1 MQFTFAQD
9 VDTVFRFLTNPEIYI
24 ERCEAL
30 GEKNVR
36 CDTTTTGAQTTQDV
50 SRTVVRDLP
59 ALLKKVA
66 NDESTLTSKVV
77 WNDSGEGQI
86 KSGHYDAKTAQGK
99 IAITIHADFSLKPQ
113 GDGCVY
119 TINVDV
125 DAKAPL
131 GMGKVVKGFAQ
142 KEVESSVPQE
152 HEWNVKKLAT
162 L

>member
-77 WNDSGEGQI
+77 WND
-86 KSGHYDAKTAQGK
+86 
-99 IAITIHADFSLKPQ
+99 
-113 GDGCVY
+113 
-119 TINVDV
+119 
-125 DAKAPL
+125 
-131 GMGKVVKGFAQ
+131 
-142 KEVESSVPQE
+142 
-152 HEWNVKKLAT
+152 
-162 L
+162 